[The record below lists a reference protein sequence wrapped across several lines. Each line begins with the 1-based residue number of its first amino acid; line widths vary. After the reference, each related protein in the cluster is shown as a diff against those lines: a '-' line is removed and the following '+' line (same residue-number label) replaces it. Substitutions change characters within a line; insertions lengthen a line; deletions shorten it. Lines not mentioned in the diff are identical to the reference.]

1 MENKTKYLLITAAV
15 IAIAAIGGLGWY
27 VYQLKAD
34 NDELIETFALE
45 KEEMEDEYTQL
56 AIQYEGYKL
65 KVNNDSLEQ
74 KLEDQR
80 LKMQRLVE
88 ELKQTKAQDARK
100 ISALK
105 KELATVRSVL
115 KHYIAQV
122 DSLNRVNERLVA
134 ENTEIKGQMQRVQTQ
149 AQQIRQQN
157 ETLNKK
163 VTVAAQLKATAVTV
177 SSLNKKGK
185 VEKKNK
191 VKDLV
196 QFQVQFSLA
205 ANVTAEVGDKDIY
218 VRILRPNEEVL
229 TNQSSGQFKYE
240 NIMLDYSAKRTIE
253 YNGEEQQVIIYYK
266 NVATLDKG
274 DYSVEIFADGN
285 QIGRGSI
292 TLK

>member
-1 MENKTKYLLITAAV
+1 MDNKVKYSI
-15 IAIAAIGGLGWY
+15 IAAAIIALAAICGLGWY

-34 NDELIETFALE
+34 NDELVETFALE

-122 DSLNRVNERLVA
+122 DSLNRENERLVA
-134 ENTEIKGQMQRVQTQ
+134 ENTEIKGQMRQVQSQ
-149 AQQIRQQN
+149 AQQIKQQN
-157 ETLNKK
+157 EKLTKT
-163 VTVAAQLKATAVTV
+163 VTVAAQLKATAVSV
-177 SSLNKKGK
+177 SSLNKRGK
-185 VEKKNK
+185 VDKKSK
-191 VKDLV
+191 ARDLV
-196 QFQVQFSLA
+196 QFQVQFNLA

-218 VRILRPNEEVL
+218 IRILRPSEEVL
-229 TNQSSGQFKYE
+229 TNNSSGQFRYE
-240 NIMLDYSAKRTIE
+240 NIMLDYSSKRTIE
-253 YNGEEQQVIIYYK
+253 YDGEEQQVVIYYK
-266 NVATLDKG
+266 RVENLDPG
-274 DYSVEIFADGN
+274 TYTVEIYADGN

-292 TLK
+292 ALK